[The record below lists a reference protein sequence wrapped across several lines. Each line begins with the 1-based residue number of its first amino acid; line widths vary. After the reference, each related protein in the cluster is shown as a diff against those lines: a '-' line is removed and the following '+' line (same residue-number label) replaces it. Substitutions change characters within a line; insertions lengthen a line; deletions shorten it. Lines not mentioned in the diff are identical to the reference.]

1 MELTTAGA
9 KLDEMDQVQH
19 LLLTLPP
26 VYDGLITA
34 LETLNETNLNM
45 AFVKTKLLDYET
57 KITILEPKALLS
69 EEMKPQMS
77 RVMTNK
83 RKYTHRNTQQKNYP
97 NKGSFQYKSPYKYK
111 KCNHCGKLN
120 HIQRDC
126 YHYQKMI
133 EKQQGNKTRKF
144 NSRPVTLKAVQE
156 DKRET

>member
-1 MELTTAGA
+1 M
-9 KLDEMDQVQH
+9 
-19 LLLTLPP
+19 
-26 VYDGLITA
+26 
-34 LETLNETNLNM
+34 LN
-45 AFVKTKLLDYET
+45 KK
-57 KITILEPKALLS
+57 
-69 EEMKPQMS
+69 
-77 RVMTNK
+77 
-83 RKYTHRNTQQKNYP
+83 KNYP